1 MHGLIYLF
9 IQFKYMIMKTLKYIL
24 LGILLINIIPLCN
37 SQTSI
42 KSRQVVTLQ
51 SVPGNAPGNLLAE
64 SKEVLM
70 QRLTY
75 MNIHD
80 VQITQNDAKSELVVT
95 VGDTISKAMLSE
107 ILLIQG
113 HVSLKADSIMVLNKE
128 NLLEAHAD
136 FSEPKFPTLCI
147 TFKENKWREFESMT
161 ARNINKPVA
170 FVVDDIVYA
179 APVINEKIAHGKIS
193 LTGGGFSKTEVRKL
207 VAVISSG
214 PMPLK
219 FKIVSLN

>member
-1 MHGLIYLF
+1 MQGLISIF
-9 IQFKYMIMKTLKYIL
+9 IKFKFMIMKTLRYII
-24 LGILLINIIPLCN
+24 LGIMLITIIPVSN
-37 SQTSI
+37 SQNPEI
-42 KSRQVVTLQ
+42 PKQVVTLK
-51 SVPGNAPGNLLAE
+51 SMAENAPSKLLDE
-64 SKEVLM
+64 SKEVLI

-75 MNIHD
+75 MNVHD
-80 VQITQNDAKSELVVT
+80 VQITQNNAKSELVVT

-113 HVSLKADSIMVLNKE
+113 QVSLKADSILVLNKE

-147 TFKENKWREFESMT
+147 TFKENKWTELESMT